1 MTEIYK
7 TAGAALMVALIGLF
21 PAIPASSAE
30 QPPAEMKAKK
40 EVGQEVREAVDAI
53 KESSADQR
61 DAAVKKGKAL
71 LDNLDLRI
79 ERMESNLKKNWDKM
93 EESSRKKTKA
103 SLEAAKKQ
111 REKIAE
117 RFRSLKESTA
127 GAWEG
132 VKKGFVESYQALHD
146 SFDNIEEKF

>member
-1 MTEIYK
+1 MKICK
-7 TAGAALMVALIGLF
+7 NGCAGLIVALIGF
-21 PAIPASSAE
+21 FQVVPAFSAE
-30 QPPAEMKAKK
+30 QPPTEMKAKK
-40 EVGQEVREAVDAI
+40 EVGQEVREAVEAI

-71 LDNLDLRI
+71 LDHLDTRI
-79 ERMESNLKKNWDKM
+79 EQMESNLKKNWDKM

-117 RFRSLKESTA
+117 RFGSLKESTA